1 MLLSAEHISINFGAR
16 SLLTDVNFYLEPGD
30 KVGVIGINGTGKST
44 LLRILAGAEEPDG
57 GTVTKI
63 TKTVLLGALW
73 VLLAVLLLLL
83 LLIFRRKLLRKRRE
97 RKYQLENINEAV
109 SWIFADTAA
118 LLEKLGLR
126 RGNGSMRALCE
137 PAKQRFGGDYATAL
151 AEAIRL
157 NDLALFSSH
166 ALTQAQ
172 RESALKF
179 YADTRGSLKKNVKWY
194 RRVWMKWVQCLY

>member
-1 MLLSAEHISINFGAR
+1 MKVPEQKPEETQNEGDSDSAESE
-16 SLLTDVNFYLEPGD
+16 TQPEETTPGED
-30 KVGVIGINGTGKST
+30 PSENP
-44 LLRILAGAEEPDG
+44 EPDG

-73 VLLAVLLLLL
+73 VLLAVLLLFLL
-83 LLIFRRKLLRKRRE
+83 LLLRRKILCKRRE
-97 RKYQLENINEAV
+97 RKYQLADINEAV

-126 RGNGSMRALCE
+126 RGNGSMRALLE
-137 PAKQRFGGDYATAL
+137 PARRRFGDDYASAL
-151 AEAIRL
+151 EEAIRL

-172 RESALKF
+172 RASALKF

-194 RRVWMKWVQCLY
+194 RRVWIKWVQCLY